1 MMTTQS
7 KLLFVTLFAFLL
19 GTAGPALLIWN
30 PAGWDWA
37 DEIVGR
43 GHAEHS
49 MSAAPSSSPSMGVP
63 GAVAQLWTCG
73 MHPHVVSEKPG
84 NCPVCGMRMTPVKDT
99 SVSSAGAGGT
109 PSGERKILYWRAPMN
124 PSYTSDK
131 PGKSPMGM
139 DLVPV
144 YEDKASVEAG
154 VRVDPNFL
162 QNFGVRTALVE
173 RGAIPIEIRTLG
185 TLVHN
190 EESLVSVSTK
200 FAGWIE
206 KAYFNNVGEHVMRGD
221 VLFDVYS
228 PELVT
233 TQQEYLAA
241 LDYVD
246 RLSGSAYPEA
256 VERARSLLEATRDR
270 LQYWDISEE
279 QIRQL
284 DQSRQTSRTVK
295 VFSPASGL
303 IVGKMGNS
311 LEGMRLTPGMVVL
324 KLGSHS
330 KLWAKIELY
339 ENDVRYVREGT
350 PVRVE
355 VSAFPG
361 RSWRGK
367 VVLFD
372 GAVDPRTRTLAAYVE
387 IDNSDMKLRP
397 NMFADVVIR
406 PVAVRGA
413 VKVPQQAILHSG
425 ERAVVIVEKAKGVF
439 EPREVELG
447 TEGGGFQEVRRG
459 LKAGERIVTSSQFLI
474 DSESNLKAA
483 ISQLLGS
490 RRNTK
495 DSLGKDALGKKT
507 LGKDALGKEKLPASR
522 Q

>member
-1 MMTTQS
+1 MMTQS
-7 KLLFVTLFAFLL
+7 KLWLVGLGAFLL
-19 GTAGPALLIWN
+19 GIGGPALLIWN

-37 DEIVGR
+37 EEIVAR
-43 GHAEHS
+43 RHAEEP
-49 MSAAPSSSPSMGVP
+49 PSS
-63 GAVAQLWTCG
+63 GAADAPAQLWTCA
-73 MHPHVVSEKPG
+73 MHPHVVREEPG
-84 NCPVCGMRMTPVKDT
+84 NCPACGMRLTPVKDT
-99 SVSSAGAGGT
+99 SVSSTSADT
-109 PSGERKILYWRAPMN
+109 MPSDERRILYWRAPMEPN
-124 PSYTSDK
+124 YTSDE

-144 YEDKASVEAG
+144 FEDEAAVEGG

-162 QNFGVRTALVE
+162 QNFGVRTVLAE
-173 RGAIPIEIRTLG
+173 RGSIPIEIRTVG

-190 EESLVSVSTK
+190 EETLVSVNTK

-206 KAYFNNVGEHVMRGD
+206 KAYFNNVGESVKRGD
-221 VLFDVYS
+221 VLFEVYS

-233 TQQEYLAA
+233 TQREYLAA
-241 LDYVD
+241 LDYLD
-246 RLSGSAYPEA
+246 RLSESAYPEA
-256 VERARSLLEATRDR
+256 VERARSLLEASRER
-270 LQYWDISEE
+270 LRHWDISEE

-284 DQSRQTSRTVK
+284 DESRQPSRTVK

-311 LEGMRLTPGMVVL
+311 LDGMRLTPGMTVL

-330 KLWAKIELY
+330 RLWAKVELY

-361 RSWRGK
+361 RSWRGR

-372 GAVDPRTRTLAAYVE
+372 GALDSRTRTLAAYVE

-397 NMFADVVIR
+397 NMFADVMIR
-406 PVAVRGA
+406 PTAVRGA

-425 ERAVVIVEKAKGVF
+425 ERAVVIVEKSKGVF

-459 LKAGERIVTSSQFLI
+459 LEPGERVVTSSQFLI
-474 DSESNLKAA
+474 DSESNLRAA

-490 RRNTK
+490 RQSAEDAPALETK
-495 DSLGKDALGKKT
+495 PPSAH
-507 LGKDALGKEKLPASR
+507 
-522 Q
+522 QH

>member
-1 MMTTQS
+1 MTTQS
-7 KLLFVTLFAFLL
+7 KLWLVGLCAFLL
-19 GTAGPALLIWN
+19 GIGGPALLIWN

-37 DEIVGR
+37 EEIVARRRAG
-43 GHAEHS
+43 ET
-49 MSAAPSSSPSMGVP
+49 PSS
-63 GAVAQLWTCG
+63 GAADTPAQLWTCA
-73 MHPHVVSEKPG
+73 MHRHIVREEPG
-84 NCPVCGMRMTPVKDT
+84 NCPACGMRLTPVKDT
-99 SVSSAGAGGT
+99 SVSSTGAGT
-109 PSGERKILYWRAPMN
+109 MSSGERKILYWRAPMDPN
-124 PSYTSDK
+124 YTSDK

-144 YEDKASVEAG
+144 FEDEAAVEGG

-162 QNFGVRTALVE
+162 QNFGVRTALAE
-173 RGAIPIEIRTLG
+173 RGSIPIEIRTVG
-185 TLVHN
+185 TLAHN
-190 EESLVSVSTK
+190 EETLVSVNTK

-206 KAYFNNVGEHVMRGD
+206 KAYFNNVGESVKRGD
-221 VLFDVYS
+221 VLFEVYS

-233 TQQEYLAA
+233 TQREYLAA
-241 LDYVD
+241 LDYLD

-256 VERARSLLEATRDR
+256 VERARSLLEATRER

-284 DQSRQTSRTVK
+284 NDSRQVSRTLK
-295 VFSPASGL
+295 VYSPASGL
-303 IVGKMGNS
+303 IVGKMS
-311 LEGMRLTPGMVVL
+311 DSFEGMRLTPGMTVL

-330 KLWAKIELY
+330 RLWAKVELY

-361 RSWRGK
+361 RSWRGR

-372 GAVDPRTRTLAAYVE
+372 GALDPRTRTLAAYVE

-406 PVAVRGA
+406 PTVVRGA

-425 ERAVVIVEKAKGVF
+425 ERAVVIVEKTKGVF

-447 TEGGGFQEVRRG
+447 AEGGGFQEVRRG
-459 LKAGERIVTSSQFLI
+459 LEPGERVVTSSQFLI
-474 DSESNLKAA
+474 DSESNLRAA

-490 RRNTK
+490 RQSAEDAPTLETK
-495 DSLGKDALGKKT
+495 PPSAH
-507 LGKDALGKEKLPASR
+507 
-522 Q
+522 QQ

>member
-1 MMTTQS
+1 MMTQP
-7 KLLFVTLFAFLL
+7 KLWLVGLCAFLL
-19 GTAGPALLIWN
+19 GIGGPKLLIWN

-37 DEIVGR
+37 EEIVAR
-43 GHAEHS
+43 RHAEE
-49 MSAAPSSSPSMGVP
+49 PQSSGTADTPV
-63 GAVAQLWTCG
+63 QLWTCA
-73 MHPHVVSEKPG
+73 MHRHIVREEPG
-84 NCPVCGMRMTPVKDT
+84 NCPACEMRLTPVKDT
-99 SVSSAGAGGT
+99 SVSSTGAGT
-109 PSGERKILYWRAPMN
+109 MSSGERKIVYWRAPMDPN
-124 PSYTSDK
+124 YTSDK

-144 YEDKASVEAG
+144 FEDEAAVEGG

-162 QNFGVRTALVE
+162 QNFSVRTVLAE
-173 RGAIPIEIRTLG
+173 RGSIPIEIRTVG

-190 EESLVSVSTK
+190 EETLVSVNTK

-206 KAYFNNVGEHVMRGD
+206 KAYFNNVGESVKRGD
-221 VLFDVYS
+221 VLFEVYS

-233 TQQEYLAA
+233 TQREYLAA
-241 LDYVD
+241 LDYLD
-246 RLSGSAYPEA
+246 RLSESAYPEA
-256 VERARSLLEATRDR
+256 VERARSLLEASRER
-270 LQYWDISEE
+270 LRHWDISEE

-284 DQSRQTSRTVK
+284 DESRQPSRTVK

-311 LEGMRLTPGMVVL
+311 LGGMRLTPGMTVL

-330 KLWAKIELY
+330 RLWAKFELY

-350 PVRVE
+350 PVRVQ
-355 VSAFPG
+355 VNAFPG
-361 RSWRGK
+361 RSWRGR

-372 GAVDPRTRTLAAYVE
+372 GALDPRTRTLAAYVE

-406 PVAVRGA
+406 PTVVRGA

-425 ERAVVIVEKAKGVF
+425 ERAVVIVEKTKGVF

-459 LKAGERIVTSSQFLI
+459 LEPGERVVTSSQFLI
-474 DSESNLKAA
+474 DSESNLRAA

-490 RRNTK
+490 RQSAEDAPTLETK
-495 DSLGKDALGKKT
+495 PPSAH
-507 LGKDALGKEKLPASR
+507 
-522 Q
+522 QH